1 MKIELKIIDFL
12 SRNMDRKFTIN
23 EIAKSTGE
31 YYSFV
36 HRTVSRLV
44 KEGIIVIIKAGR
56 AYLCTLNLENEKALA
71 LLQLSE
77 IEKRDDFYQ
86 RDKELGIML
95 EDFASSLEPKSSM
108 LSIVLFGSYAKGS
121 AAKESDIDILL
132 LAKDGLNIEKAS
144 REIYAKYGKEINP
157 IVMTANDFRKQKGK
171 ALIKE
176 IVSSHY
182 VLYGADNFI
191 KAVFK

>member
-1 MKIELKIIDFL
+1 
-12 SRNMDRKFTIN
+12 
-23 EIAKSTGE
+23 
-31 YYSFV
+31 
-36 HRTVSRLV
+36 VSRLV

-77 IEKRDDFYQ
+77 IEKRYDFYQ

-121 AAKESDIDILL
+121 AGKESDIDILL
-132 LAKDGLNIEKAS
+132 LTKGGLNIEKAS